1 MRREFSARGERA
13 YWLSRQKSL
22 AASSG
27 TDPFGTAMVQA
38 RLGDTDATYASL
50 EKAYQQRSTEM
61 LYWIQ
66 TEPAFDRLRSEPRFQ
81 DLLRKT
87 GLPR

>member
-1 MRREFSARGERA
+1 
-13 YWLSRQKSL
+13 
-22 AASSG
+22 
-27 TDPFGTAMVQA
+27 MVQA